1 MTPPPP
7 DPSGPPPSAPDETV
21 PGGTAPDEVGLG
33 ETPSTTPDPFSVGTS
48 PEGPS
53 DDQAESV
60 PDNSLQ
66 VSTEAGEVEAPT
78 GGDAPSASDHATL
91 VGWIRVLAGAV
102 LFAVALRVLV
112 FEAYRIPSSSMED
125 TLLIGDFVLVSK
137 LHYGPRVL
145 GARLPGFSEVGRGDV
160 MVFNHPPDLTPEVER
175 RTPYIKRVVG
185 LPGDT
190 IAIRAKRVFAGR
202 AEVPGPRL
210 GRLLWTV
217 GGRLPTGGVLDTLGL
232 GGRVERLGRGAWA
245 VSATADQARRLAEVE
260 GVESVEPYVRPVG
273 DGSAGFP
280 AALRYSLDD
289 YGPLVVP
296 QSGLAVTLSDETW
309 PVYRAVI
316 ERFEGHTAERTAE
329 GFLIDGRP
337 ADAVTFRQDYY
348 LVLGDSRD
356 DSADSRTWGFVPRD
370 HVIGRAVGVYF
381 SWDEEAGKP
390 RWSRIGS
397 GVE

>member
-7 DPSGPPPSAPDETV
+7 DSPDGPAPPAPDGVALAE
-21 PGGTAPDEVGLG
+21 
-33 ETPSTTPDPFSVGTS
+33 TS
-48 PEGPS
+48 PPLPGPV
-53 DDQAESV
+53 D
-60 PDNSLQ
+60 PGP
-66 VSTEAGEVEAPT
+66 EAGRDEAGRDEAGRDEAGRDDTAGPA
-78 GGDAPSASDHATL
+78 DDHATL
-91 VGWIRVLAGAV
+91 VGWVRVLAGAV
-102 LFAVALRVLV
+102 LFAVALRVFV

-125 TLLIGDFVLVSK
+125 TLLVGDFVLVSK

-145 GARLPGFSEVGRGDV
+145 GARLPGLGDVARGDV
-160 MVFNHPPDLTPEVER
+160 MVFNHPPDRTPEVAR

-190 IAIRAKRVFAGR
+190 IAIRAKRVFAGA
-202 AEVPGPRL
+202 AEVPGPRT
-210 GRLLWTV
+210 GRALWTLD
-217 GGRLPTGGVLDTLGL
+217 GRLPTGGELDALGL

-245 VSATADQARRLAEVE
+245 VSATAGQAQRLAEVD
-260 GVESVEPYVRPVG
+260 GVESVAPYVRPPG

-280 AALRYSLDD
+280 TALRYSLDD

-296 QSGLAVTLSDETW
+296 RRGLTVALGDDTW
-309 PVYRAVI
+309 PVYRRVV
-316 ERFEGHTAERTAE
+316 ERFEGHTTERTAE

-337 ADAVTFRQDYY
+337 ADAHTFRQDYY

-356 DSADSRTWGFVPRD
+356 DSSDSRTWGFVPRD

-381 SWDEEAGKP
+381 SWDEAAGRP
-390 RWSRIGS
+390 RWSRVGS